1 MAHRFLLLHGTPLS
15 PQVWD
20 GVRAHLTGDAVAP
33 DLTEL
38 IEPGRPGCLQ
48 TEVAAAVLAALPDD
62 QMVVVGHSFGGQ
74 VAIEVALLAPER
86 VARLVVVCSR
96 HTPFPQ
102 FADGAR
108 AVRASRPVDV
118 DAGLRRLFTPRE
130 VAAEGPAVA
139 YVRRQLRTAP
149 LAPWAAALDAIA
161 SYDRAFSVG
170 RIAAPVSLFAAGLD
184 EVSPP
189 AVMAE
194 LAAALPHAT
203 LEVVSAWAHMSPFA
217 GPAAFAARLN
227 AVASDVDSYP
237 RRRE

>member
-1 MAHRFLLLHGTPLS
+1 MIWLLLHGTPLS

-20 GVRAHLTGDAVAP
+20 GVRAHLTADAVAP

-38 IEPGRPGCLQ
+38 IESARPGCLQ

-62 QMVVVGHSFGGQ
+62 EMVVVGHSFGGQ

-86 VARLVVVCSR
+86 LARLVVVCSR
-96 HTPFPQ
+96 HTPFPA

-108 AVRASRPVDV
+108 AVSAGRALDF
-118 DAGLRRLFTPRE
+118 DAGLRRCFTPRE
-130 VAAEGPAVA
+130 LAAEGPAVR
-139 YVRRQLRTAP
+139 YVRRQLQTAP
-149 LAPWAAALDAIA
+149 RGPWAASLEAVAT
-161 SYDRAFSVG
+161 YDRAFSVG
-170 RIAAPVSLFAAGLD
+170 RIAAPASLFAAGRD

-217 GPAAFAARLN
+217 DPAAFAARLS

-237 RRRE
+237 LRRE